1 MELTASAGRNVLLRD
16 DGSWRYQDGSEKG
29 KPVPKDAAGPMAD
42 LALERKIERI
52 TNCRLV
58 RSLSNNLPY
67 EIRQIVSYFS
77 VYRANGVLHETQSA
91 ALHSIRPTD
100 RTETTIDFSRVT
112 CDDFAR
118 VQATGGNRCEMG
130 ELLKFSEASGQCVTR
145 IRSVPTALARSN
157 K

>member
-58 RSLSNNLPY
+58 RSLSNNLP
-67 EIRQIVSYFS
+67 
-77 VYRANGVLHETQSA
+77 
-91 ALHSIRPTD
+91 
-100 RTETTIDFSRVT
+100 
-112 CDDFAR
+112 
-118 VQATGGNRCEMG
+118 
-130 ELLKFSEASGQCVTR
+130 
-145 IRSVPTALARSN
+145 
-157 K
+157 